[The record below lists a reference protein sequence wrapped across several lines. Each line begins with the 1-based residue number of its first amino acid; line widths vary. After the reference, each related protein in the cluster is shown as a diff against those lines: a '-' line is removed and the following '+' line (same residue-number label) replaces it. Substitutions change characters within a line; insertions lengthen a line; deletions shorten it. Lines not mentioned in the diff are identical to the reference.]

1 MEEMKRL
8 QEAEEKRR
16 IAIEEAKKEE
26 MIAAMQQAHADQL
39 AAEAEAAKAAS

>member
-1 MEEMKRL
+1 MKRL

-16 IAIEEAKKEE
+16 IAIEEAKREE